1 MMSSALA
8 LPAPEDYVVSPG
20 FAGLLIVLAAIVL
33 FCAVLYVGR
42 RSRQRLDARLEQE
55 ERQHQE
61 RREDRDRSA
70 VIDRCWQRLVWLVET
85 AGTEPAAQYADE
97 AILGLG
103 PELALELLQGV
114 HRDATD
120 AGDETLSRAS
130 AVYLTQYALVLGH
143 QAAKQPELPARR
155 AGAGQGAR
163 ATAGSPPAPARRAH
177 PPVDGGVPTAEKPAD
192 KGTAASTADPSKG
205 RHG

>member
-1 MMSSALA
+1 MTYSALK

-33 FCAVLYVGR
+33 FCAVLYSGR
-42 RSRQRLDARLEQE
+42 RSAARLNARLEQQD
-55 ERQHQE
+55 RQHQE
-61 RREDRDRSA
+61 RREDRDRMA
-70 VIDRCWQRLVWLVET
+70 VIDRCWQRLAWLVET

-103 PELALELLQGV
+103 PELALELLQGI

-120 AGDETLSRAS
+120 AGDETLSRAA
-130 AVYLTQYALVLGH
+130 AVYLTQYGLVLGN
-143 QAAKQPELPARR
+143 QAAALPELPARR
-155 AGAGQGAR
+155 
-163 ATAGSPPAPARRAH
+163 TPAPAAAKAAAGQEAKVPVRK
-177 PPVDGGVPTAEKPAD
+177 PPAAGDKP
-192 KGTAASTADPSKG
+192 GAAGSGQASVSKG

>member
-1 MMSSALA
+1 MYSALK

-33 FCAVLYVGR
+33 FCAVLYSAR
-42 RSRQRLDARLEQE
+42 RSRQRHDARLVQE

-61 RREDRDRSA
+61 RREDRDRTA

-103 PELALELLQGV
+103 PELALELLQGI

-120 AGDETLSRAS
+120 AGDETLSRAA
-130 AVYLTQYALVLGH
+130 AVYLTQYGLVLGN
-143 QAAKQPELPARR
+143 QAAGIPELPARR
-155 AGAGQGAR
+155 TPAPAAVKASAGQGTIAPGR
-163 ATAGSPPAPARRAH
+163 KPPAA
-177 PPVDGGVPTAEKPAD
+177 AEKPDVA
-192 KGTAASTADPSKG
+192 GSGQASASKG